1 MPSLD
6 EKKSGALRRAALAV
20 LTLWWREMTR
30 FLRQRSRW
38 GSALAQPL
46 LFWVLLGGGMQAS
59 FRPTDAPAGTGYME
73 YFYPG
78 VLTLVMLFTAILPP
92 LLLLRIAARGFC
104 RGSWWHR

>member
-6 EKKSGALRRAALAV
+6 EKKSAALRRAALAV

-46 LFWVLLGGGMQAS
+46 VFWVLLG
-59 FRPTDAPAGTGYME
+59 
-73 YFYPG
+73 
-78 VLTLVMLFTAILPP
+78 
-92 LLLLRIAARGFC
+92 
-104 RGSWWHR
+104 

>member
-6 EKKSGALRRAALAV
+6 DKQSGALRRAALAV

-46 LFWVLLGGGMQAS
+46 VFWVLLGGGMQAS
-59 FRPTDAPAGTGYME
+59 FRPADAPAGTGYMLCIVLQGGV
-73 YFYPG
+73 YDLDG
-78 VLTLVMLFTAILPP
+78 VLRGCVQWSPRQAQRG
-92 LLLLRIAARGFC
+92 LLLCDLCA
-104 RGSWWHR
+104 